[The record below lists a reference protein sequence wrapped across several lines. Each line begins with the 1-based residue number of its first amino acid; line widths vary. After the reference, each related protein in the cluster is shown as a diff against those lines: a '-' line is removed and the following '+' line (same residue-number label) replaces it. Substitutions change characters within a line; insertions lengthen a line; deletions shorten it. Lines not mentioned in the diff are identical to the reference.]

1 MTYAEWLTA
10 VSELLV
16 VDPADAD
23 FLAYAPRAIEY
34 AEQRMYRELDLLY
47 TYTTSDA
54 GSFVAGTRTFTL
66 PADTIVVNN
75 INVITPTATA
85 PDSGVRNPLTP
96 VSREYLDAVYGSNA
110 SGLRGLP
117 TCFAM
122 LTNTTIAVGPWPDAA
137 YHVEVARET
146 RPTALS
152 ASNTT
157 TILTLYLPD
166 AFLSATMIN
175 LIGGFQRDYGA
186 QSDGPQDSAS
196 WSKQYADQMASATVE
211 AFRQKQLGT
220 SATGKSTSPALN
232 TQRG

>member
-1 MTYAEWLTA
+1 MTYAEWLAA
-10 VSELLV
+10 VSNLLV
-16 VDPADAD
+16 IDPADAD

-85 PDSGVRNPLTP
+85 PDSGVRNPMAP
-96 VSREYLDAVYGSNA
+96 VSREWLDAVYGSNA

-117 TCFAM
+117 QYFAM

-137 YHVEVARET
+137 YHVEVARTT
-146 RPTALS
+146 RPAALS
-152 ASNTT
+152 SGNTT

-166 AFLSATMIN
+166 AFLSASMIAWA
-175 LIGGFQRDYGA
+175 GYQRDYGA
-186 QSDGPQDSAS
+186 QTDGPQDSAS
-196 WSKQYADQMASATVE
+196 WEKQYAAQMASATVE
-211 AFRQKQLGT
+211 AFRQKFLSA
-220 SATGKSTSPALN
+220 SATSKSTSPALN